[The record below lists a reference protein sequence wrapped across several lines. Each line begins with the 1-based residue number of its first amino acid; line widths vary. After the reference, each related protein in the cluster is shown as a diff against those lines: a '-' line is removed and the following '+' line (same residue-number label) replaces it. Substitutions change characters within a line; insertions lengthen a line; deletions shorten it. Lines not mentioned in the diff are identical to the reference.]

1 MKSDLAKHLWAS
13 TVVRSALKKE
23 AIRLLMFI
31 VIYIG
36 TIAFIRYSKDESIQ
50 DGILSASV
58 GMAAV
63 TLAWLLSAIRT
74 IRGALRE
81 NGLLE
86 R

>member
-1 MKSDLAKHLWAS
+1 MKSDPAKHLWAS
-13 TVVRSALKKE
+13 TAVRSALRKE
-23 AIRLLMFI
+23 AIRLVIFV
-31 VIYIG
+31 VIYTG
-36 TIAFIRYSKDESIQ
+36 TIALIRYSKEESIQ

-63 TLAWLLSAIRT
+63 VPAWLLSAIRT
-74 IRGALRE
+74 IRIALRE

>member
-23 AIRLLMFI
+23 AIRLLMFV
-31 VIYIG
+31 VIYSG
-36 TIAFIRYSKDESIQ
+36 TIALIRYSKEESIQ
-50 DGILSASV
+50 AGILSASI
-58 GMAAV
+58 GIAV
-63 TLAWLLSAIRT
+63 VILAWLLSAIRT
-74 IRGALRE
+74 IRIVLRE